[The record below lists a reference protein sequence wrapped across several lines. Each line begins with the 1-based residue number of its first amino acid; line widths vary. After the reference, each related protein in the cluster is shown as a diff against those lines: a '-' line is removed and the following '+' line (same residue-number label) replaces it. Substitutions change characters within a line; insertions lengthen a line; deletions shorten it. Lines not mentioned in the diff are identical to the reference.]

1 MNDLRRVSDFL
12 NETLEFQE
20 ILDVFK
26 RKFREFV
33 VDAKYLDFT
42 VAYRKKDRIVTK
54 GNYVS
59 NNGLGWAPTGI
70 FSPQLLPDL

>member
-33 VDAKYLDFT
+33 VGAKYLDFT
-42 VAYRKKDRIVTK
+42 VAYREAGSHCDKKE
-54 GNYVS
+54 
-59 NNGLGWAPTGI
+59 
-70 FSPQLLPDL
+70 LPR